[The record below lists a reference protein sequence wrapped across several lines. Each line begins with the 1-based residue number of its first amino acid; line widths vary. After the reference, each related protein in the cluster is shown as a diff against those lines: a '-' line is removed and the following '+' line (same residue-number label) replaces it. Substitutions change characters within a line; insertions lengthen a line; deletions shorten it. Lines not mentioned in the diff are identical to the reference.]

1 MLTRRGGLGQAEAED
16 GGHWDE
22 EEGQGGEEEGKLNQD
37 FAKDCLNIIINALIF
52 MYGKIATMT
61 MAMMVMLVGWVN
73 L

>member
-1 MLTRRGGLGQAEAED
+1 MLTRRGGVGQAEAED

-52 MYGKIATMT
+52 MYG
-61 MAMMVMLVGWVN
+61 N
-73 L
+73 